1 MTANGTGRI
10 EAIWLKRAH
19 RGPMDPV
26 PAAELVAGH
35 GLSGDANATRTKRQ
49 VTLIEADLWDRV
61 RAELGTPELDPGLRR
76 ANLLVRGLSLAESRG
91 RVLAIGPA
99 RVLVHGETRPCRL
112 MEDTRPGLQAALDPD
127 WRGGVYAEVLAGGPI
142 QVGDPISWAE
152 VEAPVAA
159 STEVR
164 S

>member
-1 MTANGTGRI
+1 
-10 EAIWLKRAH
+10 
-19 RGPMDPV
+19 MDPV
-26 PAAELVAGH
+26 SRAELVAGH
-35 GLSGDANATRTKRQ
+35 GLTGDANATRTKRQ
-49 VTLIEADLWDRV
+49 VTLIEADLWDQV
-61 RAELGTPELDPGLRR
+61 RAELGEPELDPGLRR

-142 QVGDPISWAE
+142 QVGDE
-152 VEAPVAA
+152 VAWDEG
-159 STEVR
+159 S
-164 S
+164 